1 MIVKRI
7 SILGV
12 GFIGKNLLNSY
23 LNNNYLIKVLDLSPC
38 PEMLHNKVE
47 WIQGSFGNSANLLSA
62 IKGSDVVFHLISST
76 VPGDDVTEN
85 EEILNNVVQTL
96 NLLRIC
102 VQENVQRI
110 VFISSASVYGIQHKL
125 PIFETASTDPISSHG
140 VHKLTIEKY
149 LLLYKYKYSLNC
161 KIMRLS
167 NPYGFGQ
174 DVFGRQGL
182 VSIGIG
188 KILTDDA
195 ITIMGDGTAIRDF
208 IYIDDVIRACHMLAE
223 TDTEEV
229 VFNIGSG
236 KGIRINDVINEFQY
250 LTKKPLNTHY
260 IGGRK
265 NDISAS
271 VLDVQKAKKILG
283 FQTNTSF
290 KDGLRRT
297 LSLYQEKYPQLHE
310 LLIEVESQTT
320 CNNLGYTD

>member
-1 MIVKRI
+1 MSAKI
-7 SILGV
+7 SILGA

-23 LNNNYLIKVLDLSPC
+23 IDNNCLISVLDLSPC
-38 PEMLHNKVE
+38 PDAFRNRVE
-47 WIQGSFGNSANLLSA
+47 WIHGSFGNSADVLRA
-62 IKGSDVVFHLISST
+62 IKGANIVFHLISST
-76 VPGDDVTEN
+76 VPSDDVTEN

-96 NLLRIC
+96 NLLKIC

-110 VFISSASVYGIQHKL
+110 IFISSASVYGIQHEL
-125 PIFETASTDPISSHG
+125 PIYETASTDPISSHG

-174 DVFGRQGL
+174 DIFGRQGL

-188 KILTDDA
+188 KILTGDA
-195 ITIMGDGTAIRDF
+195 LTIMGDGNAIRDF
-208 IYIDDVIRACHMLAE
+208 IYIDDVIRACHLLAE
-223 TDTEEV
+223 TDAEEV

-250 LTKKPLNTHY
+250 FTKKPLKTHY
-260 IGGRK
+260 VEGRK

-271 VLDVQKAKKILG
+271 ILDVQKAKKALG
-283 FQTNTSF
+283 FRTNTTF
-290 KDGLRRT
+290 KDGLKLT
-297 LSLYQEKYPQLHE
+297 LSLYEKQYPQLQE
-310 LLIEVESQTT
+310 FLISDKIQTE
-320 CNNLGYTD
+320 